1 MEDWYA
7 HWFDEDYE
15 RLYAHRDQDEARGA
29 VETALR
35 EAPSLALGPVLDLA
49 CGGGRHLLELRRFN
63 PQAFGLD
70 LSAHLL
76 GTAPL
81 GLRPWLLRGDM
92 RWLPVRDG
100 CLAGITLW
108 FTPFG
113 YFSDEDN
120 RSLILAL
127 GRLLRPGGVLLLDY
141 LNASHLSRTLES
153 ESVLERDGLRARVQ
167 RWIRGNRVE
176 KRIRLERLDGG
187 ASREILES
195 VRLYEPQELVALA
208 EQAGLKFVRGLGDY
222 HGTPFSPEASER
234 WIALFQM

>member
-15 RLYAHRDQDEARGA
+15 RLYAHRDQDEARHA
-29 VETALR
+29 VAMALR
-35 EAPSLALGPVLDLA
+35 EAPALAQGPVLDLA
-49 CGGGRHLLELRRFN
+49 CGGGRHLVELRRVN
-63 PQAFGLD
+63 PMGFGLD

-76 GTAPL
+76 GTAPA

-92 RWLPVRDG
+92 RWLPVRPG
-100 CLAGITLW
+100 SLAGITLW

-141 LNASHLSRTLES
+141 LNAHHLSRTLEA

-167 RWIRGNRVE
+167 RWIQGNRVE
-176 KRIRLERLDGG
+176 KRIRLERLEGG
-187 ASREILES
+187 ACREVLES
-195 VRLYEPQELVALA
+195 VRLYAPRELVALT
-208 EQAGLKFVRGLGDY
+208 EQAGLRFRNALGDY
-222 HGTPFSPEASER
+222 HGAPFTTDASER
-234 WIALFQM
+234 WIALFEK